1 MIFSNLAGTTSDV
14 FSISKVKTR
23 DSGYGENG
31 ILLSWNAYDITW
43 NAASIQGEKYL
54 NKDIHYINYEGI
66 TDLNNCTS
74 PGQYICTWTYLSKLA
89 NIPDELKNTQN
100 YFIMTVQPCTAGSFE
115 GRPVTTL
122 NNIVQ
127 ELTSSSGKKYIR
139 YGSGS
144 GSFTQPWQRVAFTSE
159 IPVMPALHAVATSG
173 DYNTLINK
181 PNVSSGPTVETG
193 TFTLSSTNAS
203 VMAYPYGTY
212 VKYGKIVAADISSLI
227 QPNSGAT
234 GDIYLSGLPFLP
246 EQSVKGL
253 QIECNDYIEISGESA
268 WSFSGTLSLLDNG
281 TITVAINSLK
291 GRRAL
296 TCELIPGG
304 ASITGTVTY
313 IAK

>member
-1 MIFSNLAGTTSDV
+1 MVFSNLAGTTSNK
-14 FSISKVKTR
+14 FSITKVPITNG
-23 DSGYGENG
+23 STYGENG
-31 ILLSWNAYDITW
+31 ILLSGNTYDLFWNMSGIL
-43 NAASIQGEKYL
+43 GEEYM
-54 NKDIHYINYEGI
+54 NKSVIFIHKEGI
-66 TDLNNCTS
+66 TDLNSCGH
-74 PGQYICTWTYLSKLA
+74 PGQYVCSWTYLSKLA
-89 NIPDELKNTQN
+89 NIPEELRDTTNN
-100 YFIMTVQPCTAGSFE
+100 FIMISH
-115 GRPVTTL
+115 PVDTS
-122 NNIVQ
+122 NYDWGAVSVYSQAVQ
-127 ELTSSSGKKYIR
+127 ELTTSKGKR
-139 YGSGS
+139 YFRTKSNQNW
-144 GSFTQPWQRVAFTSE
+144 TAWQRVAFTSE

-203 VMAYPYGTY
+203 VMAYPYCTY

-253 QIECNDYIEISGESA
+253 QIECNDYIEILGESA
-268 WSFSGTLSLLDNG
+268 WAFSGTLSLLDNG

-304 ASITGTVTY
+304 VSITGTVTY

>member
-1 MIFSNLAGTTSDV
+1 MVFSNLAGTTSNK
-14 FSISKVKTR
+14 FSITKVPITNG
-23 DSGYGENG
+23 STYGENG
-31 ILLSWNAYDITW
+31 ILLSGNTYDLFWNMSGIL
-43 NAASIQGEKYL
+43 GEEYM
-54 NKDIHYINYEGI
+54 NKSVIFIHKEEI
-66 TDLNNCTS
+66 TDLNSCGH
-74 PGQYICTWTYLSKLA
+74 PGQYVCSWTYLSKLA
-89 NIPDELKNTQN
+89 NIPEELRDTTNN
-100 YFIMTVQPCTAGSFE
+100 FIMISHPVDTSNYDWGTVSVYSHA
-115 GRPVTTL
+115 
-122 NNIVQ
+122 VQ
-127 ELTSSSGKKYIR
+127 ELTTSYGRR
-139 YGSGS
+139 YFRTKSNQNW
-144 GSFTQPWQRVAFTSE
+144 TAWQRVAFTSE
-159 IPVMPALHAVATSG
+159 IPTVPTLHAVATSG
-173 DYNTLINK
+173 DYNSLVNK